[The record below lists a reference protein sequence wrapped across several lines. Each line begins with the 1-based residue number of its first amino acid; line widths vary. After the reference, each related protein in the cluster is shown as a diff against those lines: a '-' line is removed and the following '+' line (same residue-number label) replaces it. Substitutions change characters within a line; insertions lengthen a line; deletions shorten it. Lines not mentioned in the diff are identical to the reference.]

1 MFKQTI
7 SSTEIKV
14 KVKNACEE
22 LGIKIKQTLKDVTI
36 DEIIILLLE

>member
-1 MFKQTI
+1 MYKQTI

-22 LGIKIKQTLKDVTI
+22 FGIKFKQTLKDLTI
-36 DEIIILLLE
+36 DEIIL